1 MTELHQTLSD
11 WPQPLVASI
20 RQSLLESNR
29 TIVVLDDDPTG
40 TQTVYDVPVLT
51 SFEERDIFAVVEAEP
66 PVFYLLTNSRAMAE
80 SETQQLHLDLAKRL
94 QAVAK
99 QTGRRLEVISR
110 SDSTLRGHYPL
121 ETDTLSSAWPGLT
134 NLTLIM
140 PFFAEGGRLTIEG
153 QHYVCQGGQQT
164 PAHETPFAQDP
175 VFGYQNSFLPK
186 WVEEKTKGQ
195 VGAADVVLIS
205 LQDIR
210 QGGPERVR
218 AILDEAAPDAVVVAD
233 SATDQDAYVVA
244 DGVGRSDRKVM
255 ARTAASYVRARAG
268 LDRKPLM
275 TSDDLRGEGEGG
287 LTVVGSHVP
296 KSTAQLAVLRGGIPE
311 LVAIEVGIDAVIED
325 TANVVD
331 TLSASVNENLE
342 HDRDVVLFTSRE
354 LKTGF
359 SDQDNLKI
367 SNLVSQCVSD
377 IVGKVSTRPRY
388 LIGKGGITSSDLA
401 TKSLRVKLATVAG
414 SILPGIPV
422 WRLGEES
429 RFPGLNYVIFPGNVG
444 DDNALLVAVKKLRA
458 N

>member
-1 MTELHQTLSD
+1 MTQLHQSLPE
-11 WPQPLVASI
+11 WPEPLVESI
-20 RQSLLESNR
+20 RSSLLESDR

-40 TQTVYDVPVLT
+40 TQTVHDVPVLT
-51 SFEERDIFAVVEAEP
+51 SFEAQDMLALVQTKP
-66 PVFYLLTNSRAMAE
+66 PMFFLLTNSRAM
-80 SETQQLHLDLAKRL
+80 SEEKTRQLHLDLAKRL
-94 QAVAK
+94 QAVAE

-121 ETDTLSSAWPGLT
+121 ETDTLSAAWPGLAD
-134 NLTLIM
+134 LTLIM

-153 QHYVCQGGQQT
+153 QHYVCQGDQQT
-164 PAHETPFAQDP
+164 PAHETPFARDP

-186 WVEEKTKGQ
+186 WVQEKTTGR
-195 VGAADVVLIS
+195 VAAADVVVIG

-218 AILDEAAPDAVVVAD
+218 AILDQAALNAVVVAD

-244 DGVGRSDRKVM
+244 DGVGRSSRKVM

-268 LDRKPLM
+268 LERRPLM
-275 TSDDLRGEGEGG
+275 SGADLRGTGDGG

-296 KSTAQLAVLRGGIPE
+296 KSTAQLAALRNGLPE
-311 LVAIEVGIDAVIED
+311 LVAIEIEIDAVLANAE
-325 TANVVD
+325 NVVE
-331 TLSASVNENLE
+331 TISASVNESLTD
-342 HDRDVVLFTSRE
+342 DRDVVLFTSRK
-354 LKTGF
+354 LKTGL
-359 SDQDNLKI
+359 SDQENLEI
-367 SNLVSQCVSD
+367 SSVVSACVSG
-377 IVGKVSTRPRY
+377 IVGNVSARPRY

-422 WRLGEES
+422 WRLGAET

-444 DDNALLVAVKKLRA
+444 DDNALLAAVQKLRGR
-458 N
+458 

>member
-1 MTELHQTLSD
+1 MTQLHQSLPE
-11 WPQPLVASI
+11 WPEPLVESI
-20 RQSLLESNR
+20 RSSLLESDR

-40 TQTVYDVPVLT
+40 TQTVHDVPVLT
-51 SFEERDIFAVVEAEP
+51 SFEAQDMLALVQTKP
-66 PVFYLLTNSRAMAE
+66 PMFFLLTNSRAM
-80 SETQQLHLDLAKRL
+80 SEEKTRQLHLDLAKRL
-94 QAVAK
+94 QAVAE

-121 ETDTLSSAWPGLT
+121 ETDTLSAAWPGLAD
-134 NLTLIM
+134 LTLIM

-153 QHYVCQGGQQT
+153 QHYVCQGDQQT
-164 PAHETPFAQDP
+164 PAHETPFAGDP

-186 WVEEKTKGQ
+186 WVQEKTTGR
-195 VGAADVVLIS
+195 VAAADVVVIG

-218 AILDEAAPDAVVVAD
+218 AILDQAALNAVVVAD

-244 DGVGRSDRKVM
+244 DGVGRSSRKVM

-268 LDRKPLM
+268 LERRPLM
-275 TSDDLRGEGEGG
+275 SGADLRGTGDGG

-296 KSTAQLAVLRGGIPE
+296 KSTAQLAALRNGLPE
-311 LVAIEVGIDAVIED
+311 LVAIEIEIDAVLANAE
-325 TANVVD
+325 NVVE
-331 TLSASVNENLE
+331 TISASVNESLAN
-342 HDRDVVLFTSRE
+342 DRDVVLFTSRK
-354 LKTGF
+354 LKTGL
-359 SDQDNLKI
+359 SDQENLEI
-367 SNLVSQCVSD
+367 SSVVSACVSD
-377 IVGKVSTRPRY
+377 IVGNVSARPRY

-422 WRLGEES
+422 WRLGAET

-444 DDNALLVAVKKLRA
+444 DDNALLAAVQKLRGR
-458 N
+458 

>member
-1 MTELHQTLSD
+1 MTQLHQSLPE
-11 WPQPLVASI
+11 WPEPLVESI
-20 RQSLLESNR
+20 RSSLLESDR

-40 TQTVYDVPVLT
+40 TQTVHDVPVLT
-51 SFEERDIFAVVEAEP
+51 SFEAQDMLALIQTKP
-66 PVFYLLTNSRAMAE
+66 PMFFLLTNSRAM
-80 SETQQLHLDLAKRL
+80 SEEVTRQLHLDLAKRL
-94 QAVAK
+94 QAVAE

-121 ETDTLSSAWPGLT
+121 ETDTLSAAWPGLAD
-134 NLTLIM
+134 LTLIM

-153 QHYVCQGGQQT
+153 QHYVCQGDQQT
-164 PAHETPFAQDP
+164 PAHETPFARDP

-186 WVEEKTKGQ
+186 WVQEKTTGR
-195 VGAADVVLIS
+195 VAAADVVVIG

-218 AILDEAAPDAVVVAD
+218 AILDQAALNAVVVAD

-244 DGVGRSDRKVM
+244 DGVGRSSRKVM

-268 LDRKPLM
+268 LERRPLM
-275 TSDDLRGEGEGG
+275 SGADLRGTGDGG

-296 KSTAQLAVLRGGIPE
+296 KSTAQLAALRNGLPE
-311 LVAIEVGIDAVIED
+311 LVAIEIEIDAVLANAE
-325 TANVVD
+325 NVVE
-331 TLSASVNENLE
+331 TISASVNESLTD
-342 HDRDVVLFTSRE
+342 DRDVVLFTSRK
-354 LKTGF
+354 LKTGL
-359 SDQDNLKI
+359 SDQENLEI
-367 SNLVSQCVSD
+367 SSVVSACVSG
-377 IVGKVSTRPRY
+377 IVGNVSARPRY

-422 WRLGEES
+422 WRLGAET

-444 DDNALLVAVKKLRA
+444 DDNALLAAVQKLRGR
-458 N
+458 